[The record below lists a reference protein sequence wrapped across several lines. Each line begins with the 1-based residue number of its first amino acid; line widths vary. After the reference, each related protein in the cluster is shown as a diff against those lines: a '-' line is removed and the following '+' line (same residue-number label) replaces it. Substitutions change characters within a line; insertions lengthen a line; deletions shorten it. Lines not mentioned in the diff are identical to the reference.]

1 MKRALGR
8 GLGALL
14 PPAETDEGARLRELP
29 VESLVP
35 NPQQPR
41 RQFDPQALDEL
52 AASIRSSGVL
62 QPLVVRPRGGQF
74 EILVGER
81 RWRAAQQAGL
91 GRVPAI
97 VREASDAEALE
108 LGLVENLLREDLNPV
123 EAAQAYQRLLAEF
136 GWTQEELARRLGKD
150 RSSIANALRLLR
162 LPEPIQEDLRM
173 GRLTMGHAR
182 ALLGL
187 PSPAAQLRLR
197 ERILAQDWSVRAT
210 EAGVQARRPSRGKP
224 RRRAPDV
231 AALEEELRVALGT
244 RVRIAGSLLRGRIEL
259 PYTSAAELDRI
270 HGRLTGG
277 PAHAPE
283 PGHERP
289 STPPSLYE
297 QDRIDPISYE
307 CRPLSWGS
315 AEVSTAQWR
324 RLCCARPARTSSA
337 SPSGRRPGRRPT
349 MPSRA
354 SAPAAPR
361 RPRGRPARW
370 PGASR
375 SPTTS

>member
-1 MKRALGR
+1 VMKRALGR

-14 PPAETDEGARLRELP
+14 PPAEPEEGARLRELP

-41 RQFDPQALDEL
+41 RSFDSQALDEL

-62 QPLVVRPRGGQF
+62 QPLVVRPRGSQF

-91 GRVPAI
+91 AKVPAI
-97 VREASDAEALE
+97 VRDASDAEALE

-162 LPEPIQEDLRM
+162 LPEPIQDDLRA

-187 PSPAAQLRLR
+187 PSAAAQLRLR

-210 EAGVQARRPSRGKP
+210 EAGVQARRSGRAKP
-224 RRRAPDV
+224 RRRAPDIEAV
-231 AALEEELRVALGT
+231 EEELRLTLGT
-244 RVRIAGSLLRGRIEL
+244 RVRVVGNLARGRIEL
-259 PYTSAAELDRI
+259 PYTSPAELERI
-270 HGRLTGG
+270 HGRLT
-277 PAHAPE
+277 
-283 PGHERP
+283 
-289 STPPSLYE
+289 
-297 QDRIDPISYE
+297 
-307 CRPLSWGS
+307 
-315 AEVSTAQWR
+315 
-324 RLCCARPARTSSA
+324 
-337 SPSGRRPGRRPT
+337 SG
-349 MPSRA
+349 
-354 SAPAAPR
+354 
-361 RPRGRPARW
+361 
-370 PGASR
+370 
-375 SPTTS
+375 PTTAELERIHARLTGNLKQ

>member
-1 MKRALGR
+1 VMKRALGR

-14 PPAETDEGARLRELP
+14 PPAEPEEGARLRELP

-41 RQFDPQALDEL
+41 RSFDSQALDEL

-62 QPLVVRPRGGQF
+62 QPLVVRPRGSQF

-91 GRVPAI
+91 AKVPAI
-97 VREASDAEALE
+97 VRDASDAEALE

-136 GWTQEELARRLGKD
+136 GWTQGELARRLGKD

-162 LPEPIQEDLRM
+162 LPEPIQDDLRA

-187 PSPAAQLRLR
+187 PSAAAQLRLR

-210 EAGVQARRPSRGKP
+210 EAGVQARRSGRAKP
-224 RRRAPDV
+224 RRRAPDIEAV
-231 AALEEELRVALGT
+231 EEELRLTLGT
-244 RVRIAGSLLRGRIEL
+244 RVRVVGNLARGRIEL
-259 PYTSAAELDRI
+259 PYTSPAELERI
-270 HGRLTGG
+270 HGRLT
-277 PAHAPE
+277 
-283 PGHERP
+283 
-289 STPPSLYE
+289 
-297 QDRIDPISYE
+297 
-307 CRPLSWGS
+307 
-315 AEVSTAQWR
+315 
-324 RLCCARPARTSSA
+324 
-337 SPSGRRPGRRPT
+337 SG
-349 MPSRA
+349 
-354 SAPAAPR
+354 
-361 RPRGRPARW
+361 
-370 PGASR
+370 
-375 SPTTS
+375 PTTAELERIHARLTGNLKQ

>member
-14 PPAETDEGARLRELP
+14 PPTEPEDTTRLRELP

-41 RQFDPQALDEL
+41 KSFDARALEEL
-52 AASIRSSGVL
+52 AISIRTSGLL
-62 QPLVVRPRGGQF
+62 QPLVVRPRGSQY

-91 GRVPAI
+91 TRVPVI

-136 GWTQEELARRLGKD
+136 GWTQEELAQRLGKD

-162 LPEPIQEDLRM
+162 LPEPIQEDLRT

-187 PSPAAQLRLR
+187 PSAAAQLRLR
-197 ERILAQDWSVRAT
+197 ERILSQDWSVRAT
-210 EAGVQARRPSRGKP
+210 EAGVQARRPGRPKV
-224 RRRAPDV
+224 RRRAPDIEAV
-231 AALEEELRVALGT
+231 EEELRMALGT
-244 RVRIAGSLLRGRIEL
+244 RVRIVGNLLRGRIEL
-259 PYTSAAELDRI
+259 PYTSASELERI
-270 HGRLTGG
+270 HGRLTSG
-277 PAHAPE
+277 PTPAELERIHA
-283 PGHERP
+283 RL
-289 STPPSLYE
+289 TDPPRQS
-297 QDRIDPISYE
+297 Q
-307 CRPLSWGS
+307 
-315 AEVSTAQWR
+315 
-324 RLCCARPARTSSA
+324 
-337 SPSGRRPGRRPT
+337 
-349 MPSRA
+349 
-354 SAPAAPR
+354 
-361 RPRGRPARW
+361 
-370 PGASR
+370 
-375 SPTTS
+375 